1 MKRRLLLLS
10 AIAVLVAPTPSP
22 AADVVNVANVSRTL
36 FSLPFWVAQ
45 HRGFMKAEGLE
56 TTSSILDNAEKI
68 NAALR
73 AGTMQIAMGTPE
85 AVIIDGYKGGT
96 LRIIAGNT
104 GKLPHFIIARPH
116 IKTLKD
122 LRGANFGILSEK
134 EGSTYVVQDIAKA
147 IGLTPADYTM
157 TAVGGAPTRWK
168 LLQAGKIDVGLQP
181 FPLSYIAEDA
191 GFTNLGSVIPFVPDW
206 QFTTI
211 NADMTWATKNRDVV
225 VRFLRAVQR
234 GRDFMR
240 TNPQETADIAAIEL
254 KTTAALSLRAMAEAD
269 KLAILDP
276 NLGVTEPGLRKVV
289 ATLQLAGD
297 IAPNEK
303 FDLARFT
310 DLSFWKASRDEVARR
325 VPGSAEASA
334 LSGTDPGPAYEA
346 AHGSARC
353 FTLRSIRATRLLS
366 ALLRRAFG
374 LRHQPFEIGLVDAL
388 QRDHDDR
395 RHRIGV
401 HALDRRRHPLA
412 QRGAG
417 LDDHHRL
424 LAPLDRALPPVVGNH
439 ARQDV
444 NAGA

>member
-1 MKRRLLLLS
+1 MKRTAPFA
-10 AIAVLVAPTPSP
+10 AIALAALLMPAPAP

-45 HRGFMKAEGLE
+45 HRGFLKAEGLE

-85 AVIIDGYKGGT
+85 AVIIDAYNGGT
-96 LRIIAGNT
+96 LRLIAGNT

-116 IKTLKD
+116 IKALKD

-211 NADMTWATKNRDVV
+211 NADMTWAAKNRDVV

-240 TNPQETADIAAIEL
+240 TNPQETAEIAAKEL
-254 KTTAALSLRAMAEAD
+254 QTTVALSARAMGDAE

-276 NLGVTEPGLRKVV
+276 NLGLTEPGLRKVV

-297 IAPNEK
+297 IAPGEA
-303 FDLARFT
+303 FDLARFA
-310 DLSFWKASRDEVARR
+310 DLSFWRASREKK
-325 VPGSAEASA
+325 
-334 LSGTDPGPAYEA
+334 
-346 AHGSARC
+346 
-353 FTLRSIRATRLLS
+353 
-366 ALLRRAFG
+366 
-374 LRHQPFEIGLVDAL
+374 
-388 QRDHDDR
+388 
-395 RHRIGV
+395 
-401 HALDRRRHPLA
+401 
-412 QRGAG
+412 
-417 LDDHHRL
+417 
-424 LAPLDRALPPVVGNH
+424 
-439 ARQDV
+439 
-444 NAGA
+444 

>member
-1 MKRRLLLLS
+1 MTSQLLLLL
-10 AIAVLVAPTPSP
+10 AAAALAAPTPAA

-45 HRGFMKAEGLE
+45 HRGFMNDEGLE

-73 AGTMQIAMGTPE
+73 AGAMQIAMGTPE
-85 AVIIDGYKGGT
+85 AVIIDAYKGGT

-147 IGLTPADYTM
+147 IGLTPTDYTM
-157 TAVGGAPTRWK
+157 TVVGGAPTRWK

-211 NADMTWATKNRDVV
+211 NADMAWAAKNRGVV

-240 TNPQETADIAAIEL
+240 SNPQETAAIAAKEL
-254 KTTAALSLRAMAEAD
+254 QTTVALAARALGDAE

-276 NLGVTEPGLRKVV
+276 HLNVTEAGLRKVV
-289 ATLQLAGD
+289 ATLQLAGE
-297 IAPNEK
+297 IAPAEK

-310 DLSFWKASRDEVARR
+310 DLSFWKASREKK
-325 VPGSAEASA
+325 
-334 LSGTDPGPAYEA
+334 
-346 AHGSARC
+346 
-353 FTLRSIRATRLLS
+353 
-366 ALLRRAFG
+366 
-374 LRHQPFEIGLVDAL
+374 
-388 QRDHDDR
+388 
-395 RHRIGV
+395 
-401 HALDRRRHPLA
+401 
-412 QRGAG
+412 
-417 LDDHHRL
+417 
-424 LAPLDRALPPVVGNH
+424 
-439 ARQDV
+439 
-444 NAGA
+444 